1 MKKNNTLSRFLKTSF
16 LLMAVG
22 ALVSCQ
28 KEINPLE
35 EENNNEPGTGAP
47 VPTGSSYMPY
57 SKGSS
62 WTYQDSAVTNFKT
75 VMVATDVSKTIAGI
89 SYKQY
94 DVVEGINDVPVYYGN
109 IKNDYYMLLEAGA
122 ANGATID
129 INMLFLNDKES
140 VGYTWTKDAGTA
152 NGFPARIKGK
162 ISAKGIT
169 KTWVGKTYKDIIHT
183 SVDLE
188 YNLMGNWMPMGTYQ
202 FYCAKGIGLVKTD
215 YSLSMLGQTYTSTAS
230 YLVDYTIK

>member
-1 MKKNNTLSRFLKTSF
+1 MKKNNTLSRLLKSTVV
-16 LLMAVG
+16 LVAVS

-35 EENNNEPGTGAP
+35 EENNEPGTEVP
-47 VPTGSSYMPY
+47 VPAGNSYMPY
-57 SKGSS
+57 TKGST

-75 VMVATDVSKTIAGI
+75 ILIASDVSKTLAGI
-89 SYKQY
+89 SYKEY
-94 DVVEGINDVPVYYGN
+94 AVVEGINDLPIYYGKV
-109 IKNDYYMLLEAGA
+109 KNDYYMLLEAGA
-122 ANGATID
+122 ANGATFD
-129 INMLFLNDKES
+129 INMLFLNDKEA

-162 ISAKGIT
+162 IAAKGIT

-183 SVDLE
+183 VVDLE
-188 YNLMGNWMPMGTYQ
+188 YNLLGNWMSMGTYQ

-215 YSLSMLGQTYTSTAS
+215 YGLSMLGQSYTSTAS